1 MNKKRSLGRGLSS
14 LIPEAKEVDQ
24 EGKIIKVSLDKIKP
38 REGQPRKNFDQKGLE
53 DLARSI
59 KEYGLLNPISLSKV
73 DDHYEILAGERR
85 FRASKINGAT
95 EIEAIIKDYE
105 DKDIEI
111 LSLIENV
118 QREDLSSIEEASAY
132 KKLYEKYKLT
142 QDQIAEKMGKSRSY
156 IANTIRLLKLEEDEK
171 DALNKGEIS
180 SSQARSLLSLK
191 DEEDR
196 KKALDDYKNKK
207 TVVREVEEL
216 SRAKAEEK
224 KTETIQ
230 AEKAE
235 AKKEPDKAN
244 EKHKGKYLDLSKAN
258 KEDKEE
264 KKENLP
270 NLDQLLFDDFEEKFM
285 DKLATKVS
293 IKKDK
298 DTYRLV
304 IDCYSIE
311 DLENIYK
318 RLGEDD

>member
-14 LIPEAKEVDQ
+14 LIPDAKDTNH
-24 EGKIIKVSLDKIKP
+24 EGRIIKVSLDKIKA
-38 REGQPRKNFDQKGLE
+38 REGQPRKTFDQKGLE

-59 KEYGLLNPISLSKV
+59 KEYGLLNPISLSKAG
-73 DDHYEILAGERR
+73 DHYEILAGERR
-85 FRASKINGAT
+85 YRASILNGAT

-118 QREDLSSIEEASAY
+118 QREDLSSIEEATAY
-132 KKLYEKYKLT
+132 KKLYETYNLT

-156 IANTIRLLKLEEDEK
+156 IANTMRLLKLEDSEK
-171 DALNKGEIS
+171 EALNKGEIS

-191 DEEDR
+191 DEDDR
-196 KKALDDYKNKK
+196 KKALEDYKNKK

-216 SRAKAEEK
+216 SRAKADKPSKEESP
-224 KTETIQ
+224 KT
-230 AEKAE
+230 
-235 AKKEPDKAN
+235 KEN
-244 EKHKGKYLDLSKAN
+244 EKHKGKYLDLSKDS
-258 KEDKEE
+258 KDTKEE
-264 KKENLP
+264 KLP

-285 DKLATKVS
+285 DKLSTKVS

>member
-14 LIPEAKEVDQ
+14 LIPDAKDTNH
-24 EGKIIKVSLDKIKP
+24 EGRIIKVSLDKIKA
-38 REGQPRKNFDQKGLE
+38 REGQPRKTFDQKGLE

-59 KEYGLLNPISLSKV
+59 KEYGLLNPISLSKAG
-73 DDHYEILAGERR
+73 DHYEILAGERR
-85 FRASKINGAT
+85 YRASLLNGAT

-118 QREDLSSIEEASAY
+118 QREDLSSIEEATAY
-132 KKLYEKYKLT
+132 KKLYETYNLT

-156 IANTIRLLKLEEDEK
+156 IANTMRLLKLEDSEK
-171 DALNKGEIS
+171 EALNKGEIS

-191 DEEDR
+191 DEDDR
-196 KKALDDYKNKK
+196 KKALEDYKNKK

-216 SRAKAEEK
+216 SRAKADKPSKEEGP
-224 KTETIQ
+224 KTIE
-230 AEKAE
+230 
-235 AKKEPDKAN
+235 N
-244 EKHKGKYLDLSKAN
+244 EKHKGKYLDLSKDT
-258 KEDKEE
+258 KDTKEE
-264 KKENLP
+264 KLP

-285 DKLATKVS
+285 DKLSTKVS

>member
-14 LIPEAKEVDQ
+14 LIPEAKEIEY
-24 EGKIIKVSLDKIKP
+24 EGKVIKVSIDKIKA

-59 KEYGLLNPISLSKV
+59 KEYGLLNPITLSRVGDK
-73 DDHYEILAGERR
+73 YEILAGERR
-85 FRASKINGAT
+85 FRASLLNGAT
-95 EIEAIIKDYE
+95 EIEAIIKDYA

-118 QREDLSSIEEASAY
+118 QREDLSSIEEATAY
-132 KKLYEKYKLT
+132 KKLYETYKLT

-156 IANTIRLLKLEEDEK
+156 IANTMRLLKLEEDEK
-171 DALNKGEIS
+171 EALNNGEIS

-216 SRAKAEEK
+216 SRSKNEKNEALNKEEEK
-224 KTETIQ
+224 N
-230 AEKAE
+230 E
-235 AKKEPDKAN
+235 AKKEDVPVN
-244 EKHKGKYLDLSKAN
+244 EKHKGKFLDLSK
-258 KEDKEE
+258 DTKEE

-285 DKLATKVS
+285 DKLSTKVS

>member
-14 LIPEAKEVDQ
+14 LIPDAKDTNH
-24 EGKIIKVSLDKIKP
+24 EGRIIKVSLDKIKA
-38 REGQPRKNFDQKGLE
+38 REGQPRKTFDQKGLE

-59 KEYGLLNPISLSKV
+59 KEYGLLNPISLSKTG
-73 DDHYEILAGERR
+73 DHYEILAGERR
-85 FRASKINGAT
+85 YRASLLNGAT

-118 QREDLSSIEEASAY
+118 QREDLSSIEEATAY
-132 KKLYEKYKLT
+132 KKLYETYNLT

-156 IANTIRLLKLEEDEK
+156 IANTMRLLKLEDSEK
-171 DALNKGEIS
+171 EALNKGEIS

-191 DEEDR
+191 DEDDR
-196 KKALDDYKNKK
+196 KKALEDYKNKK

-216 SRAKAEEK
+216 SRAKADKPSKEESP
-224 KTETIQ
+224 KTIE
-230 AEKAE
+230 
-235 AKKEPDKAN
+235 N
-244 EKHKGKYLDLSKAN
+244 EKHKGKYLDLSKDT
-258 KEDKEE
+258 KDTKEE
-264 KKENLP
+264 KLP

-285 DKLATKVS
+285 DKLSTKVS